1 MLTFLRSFSV
11 VEAGAEMMRLHQLC
25 LQRAWQQNFNSE
37 WALPWHTK
45 SFQSQTQLV
54 SGSGYIGSTVFSFAG
69 RLSTRTYSLFSE
81 GCWIFSVFEKS
92 GFFSTVGCCFRT
104 NCVFILTVCSMISVC
119 AQVAAHH
126 TERGRL
132 VVAFDWLYSPL
143 PPFRLPREPER
154 QDRCWCILVF
164 CIKGPPVIVSLQV
177 LQPSCTLACAITV
190 A

>member
-1 MLTFLRSFSV
+1 MVQGVLDQQCFNLVGACLPEPILCFQKAIGFSQSLRS
-11 VEAGAEMMRLHQLC
+11 Q
-25 LQRAWQQNFNSE
+25 
-37 WALPWHTK
+37 
-45 SFQSQTQLV
+45 
-54 SGSGYIGSTVFSFAG
+54 
-69 RLSTRTYSLFSE
+69 
-81 GCWIFSVFEKS
+81 

-132 VVAFDWLYSPL
+132 VVAFDWLYSPS
-143 PPFRLPREPER
+143 PPFRLPGEPER

-164 CIKGPPVIVSLQV
+164 CIKGPTVIVSLQV